1 MHIHI
6 LGICGTFMGGLAA
19 IAREAGFTVTGCD
32 AGVYPPMSDQLAAL
46 GIELVEGFE
55 VAQLETLSSPPD
67 LFVVGNVVSRA
78 RQSDGSPKFPLMEHI
93 LDEGLPYTSGPAWLR
108 EHVLRDRH
116 VLAVAGTHGKT
127 TTSAMLTWV
136 LMAAG
141 LEPGFLIGGVP
152 LNFGVSARLGAHA
165 PQEKRPYFVIEAD
178 EYDTAFFDKRSKFV
192 HYAPRTAILNNLE
205 FDHADIF
212 DNLAAIERQFAH
224 LLRTIPSSGR
234 VVVEANNDALK
245 RVMEQGLYCS
255 ADTFG
260 VADANWQAHGNDSRF
275 DVFHQG
281 TQVGTVEWK
290 LTGAHNQ
297 RNALACIA
305 AANHI
310 GIPAATACESL
321 GRFEN
326 VRRRMELRG
335 RVSTPTGD
343 IHVIDDFAHHPT
355 AIKTTVLGLRQQLDR
370 AGTAARI
377 LAVFEPRSNTMK
389 TGAMKDLLP
398 ASLSDV
404 EMAFCFTQGLS
415 WDAKTVLA
423 PLGER
428 AVCEDQI
435 DALVTQ
441 VCEKAQPN
449 DRILCMSNGGF
460 SGVHDRLLTQLKKR
474 FTQEA

>member
-1 MHIHI
+1 M
-6 LGICGTFMGGLAA
+6 
-19 IAREAGFTVTGCD
+19 
-32 AGVYPPMSDQLAAL
+32 
-46 GIELVEGFE
+46 
-55 VAQLETLSSPPD
+55 
-67 LFVVGNVVSRA
+67 
-78 RQSDGSPKFPLMEHI
+78 
-93 LDEGLPYTSGPAWLR
+93 
-108 EHVLRDRH
+108 
-116 VLAVAGTHGKT
+116 
-127 TTSAMLTWV
+127 
-136 LMAAG
+136 
-141 LEPGFLIGGVP
+141 
-152 LNFGVSARLGAHA
+152 
-165 PQEKRPYFVIEAD
+165 
-178 EYDTAFFDKRSKFV
+178 
-192 HYAPRTAILNNLE
+192 
-205 FDHADIF
+205 
-212 DNLAAIERQFAH
+212 
-224 LLRTIPSSGR
+224 
-234 VVVEANNDALK
+234 VVEANNDALK

-260 VADANWQAHGNDSRF
+260 VADADWQAHGNDSRF

-281 TQVGTVEWK
+281 TQVGTVEWE

-310 GIPAATACESL
+310 GIPAATACEAL

-474 FTQEA
+474 FTPEA